1 MGEAAALRAE
11 AASKRRMADLARM
24 AGRLMPKGE
33 EQEMMLQHAQD
44 LEAER
49 TTSMRMPTLWGPIAP
64 TRTLHRRTRMAK
76 ARR

>member
-49 TTSMRMPTLWGPIAP
+49 TTSIHMPTLWAAIAP
-64 TRTLHRRTRMAK
+64 IRTLRRRTRMAK